1 MFVVLILSFSVVTY
15 KLVINIQEK
24 EGLLLYVRLFLK

>member
-1 MFVVLILSFSVVTY
+1 MFVVLILSFSVVTS